1 MVCNIASHVQGGA
14 GEKIL
19 KIYVSYMLVSQQEK
33 LAGRCIGNVGKVGKS
48 YNREKHSTLVTP
60 A

>member
-33 LAGRCIGNVGKVGKS
+33 LAGRCIGKRWQS
-48 YNREKHSTLVTP
+48 REIIQS
-60 A
+60 